1 MNKIALIIGR
11 EYSTRVRKKSFIIMT
26 ILGPILFAALIIGPT
41 WLATLED
48 TDVKE
53 IAVVEADANG
63 QPVPDSLQFFRDI
76 IPNKENIKFTYLG
89 SVRLNDILKA
99 FSETQYE
106 GVLYLP
112 QTIISAGN
120 TASVEFYYRK
130 PPSLGMEMHIS
141 KSLEDFLFRNKLI
154 VKNIPASEIQS
165 LQTKVQL
172 QQVEWKNWPNKQI
185 DTTGAKRGL
194 GYAGGFLIYFFIFLF
209 GAQVMR
215 GVLEEKTSRIVEVI
229 VSSVTPFQL
238 MMGKI
243 IGVGLIG
250 LTQFVAWM
258 MLTYGITMFSAKVF
272 VPDNKTAAIEQAS
285 PAGNIMNSGN
295 TNIAQVQAAAQ
306 PASDD
311 GGAAG
316 FFGGALKQLGHI
328 PWVLIIGAF
337 LFYFLGGF
345 LLYGSLF
352 AAVGAASDNE
362 TDTQQFMLP
371 VTIPLILGLLVM
383 ANSFLNPSGKIAV
396 IFSLIP
402 LTSPI
407 VMMARI
413 PFGVPATQLILS
425 AAILVLTFMGSVW
438 LAAKIYRTG
447 ILMYGKKVSYK
458 ELWRWIRY
466 KS

>member
-26 ILGPILFAALIIGPT
+26 ILGPILFAALIIGPA
-41 WLATLED
+41 WLTTLED
-48 TDVKE
+48 KDVKE

-76 IPNKENIKFTYLG
+76 IPNRENIKFTYLG
-89 SVRLNDILKA
+89 SVRLTDILKA
-99 FSETQYE
+99 FNETQYE

-112 QTIISAGN
+112 QTIISAGG
-120 TASVEFYYRK
+120 TASVELYYRK
-130 PPSLGMEMHIS
+130 PPSIGMEVHIS
-141 KSLEDFLFRNKLI
+141 KSLEDFLFKNKLI

-172 QQVEWKNWPNKQI
+172 QQVEWKNWPSKQI

-243 IGVGLIG
+243 IGIGLIG

-258 MLTYGITMFSAKVF
+258 MLTWSITMFTAKVF
-272 VPDNKTAAIEQAS
+272 VPDQKTVTTEQSVPAS
-285 PAGNIMNSGN
+285 SIMNGN
-295 TNIAQVQAAAQ
+295 NNSTPEQGTAPDAN
-306 PASDD
+306 DD
-311 GGAAG
+311 SARG
-316 FFGGALKQLGHI
+316 FLGGALKQLGQVN
-328 PWVLIIGAF
+328 WLLIIGAF
-337 LFYFLGGF
+337 VFYFLGGF

-371 VTIPLILGLLVM
+371 ITIPLILGLLVM

-413 PFGVPATQLILS
+413 PFGVPVMQLLLS
-425 AAILVLTFMGSVW
+425 AAILILTFIGSVW

-458 ELWRWIRY
+458 ELWKWIRY

>member
-26 ILGPILFAALIIGPT
+26 ILGPVLFAALIIGPA
-41 WLATLED
+41 WLTTLED
-48 TDVKE
+48 KDVKE

-76 IPNKENIKFTYLG
+76 IPNRANIKFTYLG
-89 SVRLNDILKA
+89 SVRLTDVLKA
-99 FSETQYE
+99 FNETQYE

-112 QTIISAGN
+112 QTIISSGS
-120 TASVEFYYRK
+120 TASVELYYRK
-130 PPSLGMEMHIS
+130 PPSIGMEVHIT
-141 KSLEDFLFRNKLI
+141 KSLEDFLFKNKLI

-172 QQVEWKNWPNKQI
+172 QQVEWKNWPSKQI

-243 IGVGLIG
+243 IGIGLIG

-258 MLTYGITMFSAKVF
+258 MLTYGITMFTAKVF
-272 VPDNKTAAIEQAS
+272 VTGKNTVNTEQAA
-285 PAGNIMNSGN
+285 PANSIMSSNSNGSSQEQVSTPAANDDN
-295 TNIAQVQAAAQ
+295 TR
-306 PASDD
+306 
-311 GGAAG
+311 G
-316 FFGGALKQLGHI
+316 FLGGALEQLGQVN
-328 PWVLIIGAF
+328 WVLIILAF
-337 LFYFLGGF
+337 VFYFLGGF

-352 AAVGAASDNE
+352 AAVGAAADNE

-371 VTIPLILGLLVM
+371 ITIPLILGLLVM

-413 PFGVPATQLILS
+413 PFGVPVTQLLSS
-425 AAILVLTFMGSVW
+425 AAILILTFIGSTW

-458 ELWRWIRY
+458 ELWKWIRY

>member
-41 WLATLED
+41 WLATVED

-63 QPVPDSLQFFRDI
+63 RPVPDSLQFFRDI

-89 SVRLNDILKA
+89 SVSLTDVLKA
-99 FSETQYE
+99 FNETQYE

-112 QTIISAGN
+112 QSIISSGN
-120 TASVEFYYRK
+120 TTTVELFYRK

-141 KSLEDFLFRNKLI
+141 KSLEDFLFKNKLI
-154 VKNIPASEIQS
+154 VKHIPASEIQS

-172 QQVEWKNWPNKQI
+172 QQVEWKNWPSKQI

-229 VSSVTPFQL
+229 VSSVTTFQL

-243 IGVGLIG
+243 IGIGLIG

-258 MLTYGITMFSAKVF
+258 MLTYGITLFSAKVF
-272 VPDNKTAAIEQAS
+272 VPDQNKVATEQAA
-285 PAGNIMNSGN
+285 PAKSIMGSQNSRSIPDEAANIPSDNS
-295 TNIAQVQAAAQ
+295 
-306 PASDD
+306 
-311 GGAAG
+311 GAAG
-316 FFGGALKQLGHI
+316 LFGGALKQLGQI
-328 PWVLIIGAF
+328 NFVLIIGAF
-337 LFYFLGGF
+337 LFYFIGGF

-352 AAVGAASDNE
+352 AAVGAAADNE

-371 VTIPLILGLLVM
+371 ITIPLILGLLVM

-413 PFGVPATQLILS
+413 PFGVPVMQLLLS
-425 AAILVLTFMGSVW
+425 AAILILTFVGSVW

-458 ELWRWIRY
+458 ELWKWIWY

>member
-26 ILGPILFAALIIGPT
+26 ILGPVLFAALIIGPA
-41 WLATLED
+41 WLTTLED
-48 TDVKE
+48 KDVKE

-76 IPNKENIKFTYLG
+76 IPNRENIKFTYLG
-89 SVRLNDILKA
+89 SVRLTDILKA
-99 FSETQYE
+99 FNETQYE

-112 QTIISAGN
+112 QTIISSGS
-120 TASVEFYYRK
+120 TASVELFYRK
-130 PPSLGMEMHIS
+130 PPSIGMEVHIT
-141 KSLEDFLFRNKLI
+141 KSLEDFLFKNKLI

-172 QQVEWKNWPNKQI
+172 RQVEWKNWPSKQI

-243 IGVGLIG
+243 IGIGLIG

-258 MLTYGITMFSAKVF
+258 MLTYGITMFTAKVF
-272 VPDNKTAAIEQAS
+272 ITGKNTVKTEQAA
-285 PAGNIMNSGN
+285 PANSIMSSNSN
-295 TNIAQVQAAAQ
+295 ESAQEQVTT
-306 PASDD
+306 PAPNDD
-311 GGAAG
+311 STRG
-316 FFGGALKQLGHI
+316 FLGGALKQLGQVN
-328 PWVLIIGAF
+328 WVLIILAF
-337 LFYFLGGF
+337 VFYFLGGF

-371 VTIPLILGLLVM
+371 ITIPLILGLLVM

-413 PFGVPATQLILS
+413 PFGVPVIQLLSS
-425 AAILVLTFMGSVW
+425 AAILILTFIGSTW

-458 ELWRWIRY
+458 ELWKWIRY

>member
-11 EYSTRVRKKSFIIMT
+11 EYSTRVRKKSFVIMT
-26 ILGPILFAALIIGPT
+26 VLGPILFAAVFIVPT
-41 WLATLED
+41 WLATVED
-48 TDVKE
+48 KDVKE

-112 QTIISAGN
+112 QTIISSGN
-120 TASVEFYYRK
+120 TASVEFFYRK
-130 PPSLGMEMHIS
+130 PPSIGMEVHIS
-141 KSLEDFLFRNKLI
+141 KSLEDFLFKNKLI

-194 GYAGGFLIYFFIFLF
+194 GYTGGFLIYFFIFLY

-243 IGVGLIG
+243 IGIGLIG

-258 MLTYGITMFSAKVF
+258 MLTYGITMFTAKVF
-272 VPDNKTAAIEQAS
+272 ISDHKTVATEQSS
-285 PAGNIMNSGN
+285 PANSIMNSNSSTQSQVAAN
-295 TNIAQVQAAAQ
+295 TENK
-306 PASDD
+306 DE
-311 GGAAG
+311 GARG
-316 FFGGALKQLGHI
+316 FFSVALKQLGRI
-328 PWVLIIGAF
+328 PWVLVIGAF
-337 LFYFLGGF
+337 IFYFLGGF

-371 VTIPLILGLLVM
+371 ITIPLILGLLIM

-413 PFGVPATQLILS
+413 PFGVPVTQLLLS
-425 AAILVLTFMGSVW
+425 AAILILTFIGSVW

-458 ELWRWIRY
+458 ELWKWIRY

>member
-41 WLATLED
+41 WLATVED

-99 FSETQYE
+99 FNETQYE

-120 TASVEFYYRK
+120 TTSVEFYYRK

-141 KSLEDFLFRNKLI
+141 KSLEDFLFKNKLI

-172 QQVEWKNWPNKQI
+172 QQVEWKNWPSKQI

-194 GYAGGFLIYFFIFLF
+194 GYAGGFLIYFFIFMF

-243 IGVGLIG
+243 IGIGLIG

-258 MLTYGITMFSAKVF
+258 MLTYSITMVTAKVF
-272 VPDNKTAAIEQAS
+272 VPDQNTVKTEQSA
-285 PAGNIMNSGN
+285 
-295 TNIAQVQAAAQ
+295 
-306 PASDD
+306 PASSIMSSDD
-311 GGAAG
+311 HNSAREQVSAPAADDNSAGG
-316 FFGGALKQLGHI
+316 FLGGALKQLGQVN
-328 PWVLIIGAF
+328 WVLIILAF
-337 LFYFLGGF
+337 IFYFLGGF

-352 AAVGAASDNE
+352 AAVGAAADNE

-371 VTIPLILGLLVM
+371 ITIPLILGLLIM

-413 PFGVPATQLILS
+413 PFGVPVTQLLLS
-425 AAILVLTFMGSVW
+425 AAILILTFTGSVW

-458 ELWRWIRY
+458 EIWKWIRY

>member
-1 MNKIALIIGR
+1 MNKIGLIISR
-11 EYSTRVRKKSFIIMT
+11 EYSTRIRKKSFIIMT
-26 ILGPILFAALIIGPT
+26 ILGPVLFAALIIGPT

-89 SVRLNDILKA
+89 SVSLTDILKA
-99 FSETQYE
+99 FNETQYE

-120 TASVEFYYRK
+120 TTSVEFFYRK

-141 KSLEDFLFRNKLI
+141 KSLEDFLFKNKLI

-172 QQVEWKNWPNKQI
+172 QQVEWKNWPSKQI

-243 IGVGLIG
+243 IGIGLIG

-258 MLTYGITMFSAKVF
+258 MLTWGITMFTAEIV
-272 VPDNKTAAIEQAS
+272 VPDHNKANVEQS
-285 PAGNIMNSGN
+285 VPANSIMNSN
-295 TNIAQVQAAAQ
+295 SSTLQAQAAA
-306 PASDD
+306 PAKEDE
-311 GGAAG
+311 GAAG
-316 FFGGALKQLGHI
+316 LFGGALKQLGQI
-328 PWVLIIGAF
+328 NFVLIIGAF

-352 AAVGAASDNE
+352 AAVGAAADNE

-371 VTIPLILGLLVM
+371 ITIPLILGLLVM

-413 PFGVPATQLILS
+413 PFGVPVIQLLSS
-425 AAILVLTFMGSVW
+425 AAILVLTFMGSTW
-438 LAAKIYRTG
+438 LAAKVYRTG
-447 ILMYGKKVSYK
+447 ILMYGKKITYR
-458 ELWRWIRY
+458 ELWKWIRY

>member
-26 ILGPILFAALIIGPT
+26 ILGPVLFAALIIGPA
-41 WLATLED
+41 WLTTLED
-48 TDVKE
+48 KDVKE

-76 IPNKENIKFTYLG
+76 IPNRENIKFTYLG
-89 SVRLNDILKA
+89 SVRLADILKA
-99 FSETQYE
+99 FNETQYE

-112 QTIISAGN
+112 QTIISAGS
-120 TASVEFYYRK
+120 TASVELYYRK
-130 PPSLGMEMHIS
+130 PPSIGMEVHIS
-141 KSLEDFLFRNKLI
+141 KSLEDFLFKNKLI

-243 IGVGLIG
+243 IGIGLIG

-258 MLTYGITMFSAKVF
+258 MLTYGITMFTAKVF
-272 VPDNKTAAIEQAS
+272 VHDQNTVKTEQSA
-285 PAGNIMNSGN
+285 PANSIMSGN
-295 TNIAQVQAAAQ
+295 NNGSAQEQVAAPDANDDS
-306 PASDD
+306 AS
-311 GGAAG
+311 G
-316 FFGGALKQLGHI
+316 FLGGALKQLGQVK
-328 PWVLIIGAF
+328 WVLIIGAF
-337 LFYFLGGF
+337 IFYFLGGF

-371 VTIPLILGLLVM
+371 ITIPLILGLLIM

-413 PFGVPATQLILS
+413 PFGVPVIQLLSSGAILIL
-425 AAILVLTFMGSVW
+425 TFIGSVW

-458 ELWRWIRY
+458 ELWKWIRY

>member
-1 MNKIALIIGR
+1 
-11 EYSTRVRKKSFIIMT
+11 
-26 ILGPILFAALIIGPT
+26 
-41 WLATLED
+41 
-48 TDVKE
+48 
-53 IAVVEADANG
+53 
-63 QPVPDSLQFFRDI
+63 
-76 IPNKENIKFTYLG
+76 
-89 SVRLNDILKA
+89 
-99 FSETQYE
+99 
-106 GVLYLP
+106 
-112 QTIISAGN
+112 
-120 TASVEFYYRK
+120 
-130 PPSLGMEMHIS
+130 MEMHIS
-141 KSLEDFLFRNKLI
+141 KSLEDFLFKNKLI

-172 QQVEWKNWPNKQI
+172 QQVEWKNWPSKQI

-243 IGVGLIG
+243 IGIGLIG

-258 MLTYGITMFSAKVF
+258 MLTWGITMFTAEIV
-272 VPDNKTAAIEQAS
+272 VPDHNKANVEQS
-285 PAGNIMNSGN
+285 VPANSIMNSNSN
-295 TNIAQVQAAAQ
+295 TLQAQAAA
-306 PASDD
+306 PAKEDE
-311 GGAAG
+311 GAAG
-316 FFGGALKQLGHI
+316 LFGGALKQLGQI
-328 PWVLIIGAF
+328 NFVLIIGAF

-352 AAVGAASDNE
+352 AAVGAAADNE

-371 VTIPLILGLLVM
+371 ITIPLILGLLVM

-413 PFGVPATQLILS
+413 PFGVPVIQLLSS
-425 AAILVLTFMGSVW
+425 AAILVLTFMGSTW
-438 LAAKIYRTG
+438 LAAKVYRTG
-447 ILMYGKKVSYK
+447 ILMYGKKITYR
-458 ELWRWIRY
+458 ELWKWIRY

>member
-1 MNKIALIIGR
+1 MNKIGLIIAR
-11 EYSTRVRKKSFIIMT
+11 EYSTRIRKKSFIIMT
-26 ILGPILFAALIIGPT
+26 ILGPVLFAALIIGPT

-89 SVRLNDILKA
+89 SVSLTDILKA
-99 FSETQYE
+99 FNETQYE

-120 TASVEFYYRK
+120 TTSVEFFYRK

-141 KSLEDFLFRNKLI
+141 KSLEDFLFKNKLI

-172 QQVEWKNWPNKQI
+172 QQVEWKNWPSKQI

-243 IGVGLIG
+243 IGIGLIG

-258 MLTYGITMFSAKVF
+258 MLTWGITMFTAEIV
-272 VPDNKTAAIEQAS
+272 VPDHNKASVEQS
-285 PAGNIMNSGN
+285 VPANSIMNSNSN
-295 TNIAQVQAAAQ
+295 TLQAQAAA
-306 PASDD
+306 PAKEDE
-311 GGAAG
+311 GAAG
-316 FFGGALKQLGHI
+316 LFGGALKQMGQI
-328 PWVLIIGAF
+328 NFVLIIGAF

-352 AAVGAASDNE
+352 AAVGAAADNE

-371 VTIPLILGLLVM
+371 ITIPLILGLLVM

-413 PFGVPATQLILS
+413 PFGVPVIQLLSS
-425 AAILVLTFMGSVW
+425 AAILVLTFMGSTW
-438 LAAKIYRTG
+438 LAAKVYRTG
-447 ILMYGKKVSYK
+447 ILMYGKKITYK
-458 ELWRWIRY
+458 ELWKWIRY

>member
-1 MNKIALIIGR
+1 
-11 EYSTRVRKKSFIIMT
+11 V
-26 ILGPILFAALIIGPT
+26 PT
-41 WLATLED
+41 WLATVED

-76 IPNKENIKFTYLG
+76 IPDKENIKFTYLG
-89 SVRLNDILKA
+89 SVRLSDILKA
-99 FSETQYE
+99 FNETQYA

-120 TASVEFYYRK
+120 TASVEFFYRK
-130 PPSLGMEMHIS
+130 PPSIGMELHIS

-243 IGVGLIG
+243 IGIGLIG

-258 MLTYGITMFSAKVF
+258 MLTWGITVFTAKVF
-272 VPDNKTAAIEQAS
+272 VSDKNTAKTEQAA
-285 PAGNIMNSGN
+285 PANSIMNSDS
-295 TNIAQVQAAAQ
+295 IAQNQVTTAAANEN
-306 PASDD
+306 ST
-311 GGAAG
+311 GG
-316 FFGGALKQLGHI
+316 FLGGALAQLVQVN
-328 PWVLIIGAF
+328 WVLIILAF
-337 LFYFLGGF
+337 IFYFLGGF

-371 VTIPLILGLLVM
+371 ITIPLILGLLVM

-413 PFGVPATQLILS
+413 PFGVPATQLLLS
-425 AAILVLTFMGSVW
+425 AAILILTFIGSVW

-458 ELWRWIRY
+458 EIWKWIRY

>member
-26 ILGPILFAALIIGPT
+26 ILGPVLFAALIIGPA
-41 WLATLED
+41 WLTTLED
-48 TDVKE
+48 KDVKE

-76 IPNKENIKFTYLG
+76 IPNKENIKFTYMG
-89 SVRLNDILKA
+89 SVRLTDILKA
-99 FSETQYE
+99 FNETQYE

-112 QTIISAGN
+112 QTIISSGS
-120 TASVEFYYRK
+120 TASVELFYRK
-130 PPSLGMEMHIS
+130 PPSMGMEMHIS
-141 KSLEDFLFRNKLI
+141 KSLEDFLFKNKLL

-172 QQVEWKNWPNKQI
+172 KQVEWKNWPSKQI

-243 IGVGLIG
+243 IGIGLIG

-258 MLTYGITMFSAKVF
+258 MLTYGITMFTAKVF
-272 VPDNKTAAIEQAS
+272 VPDQNTTKTEQAA
-285 PAGNIMNSGN
+285 PASSIMGSNSNG
-295 TNIAQVQAAAQ
+295 IAQEQAATSA
-306 PASDD
+306 ANDD
-311 GGAAG
+311 STGG
-316 FFGGALKQLGHI
+316 FLGGALAQLGQVN
-328 PWVLIIGAF
+328 WVLIILAF
-337 LFYFLGGF
+337 IFYFLGGF

-371 VTIPLILGLLVM
+371 ITIPLILGLLVM
-383 ANSFLNPSGKIAV
+383 ANSFLNPSGRIAV

-413 PFGVPATQLILS
+413 PFGVPVAQLLLSAVILIL
-425 AAILVLTFMGSVW
+425 TFVGSVW

-458 ELWRWIRY
+458 EIWKWIRY

>member
-26 ILGPILFAALIIGPT
+26 ILGPILFAALFIVPT
-41 WLATLED
+41 WLATVED
-48 TDVKE
+48 TDIKE
-53 IAVVEADANG
+53 IVVVEADANG

-76 IPNKENIKFTYLG
+76 IPDKENIKFTYLG

-99 FSETQYE
+99 FNETKYE

-112 QTIISAGN
+112 QTIISTGN
-120 TASVEFYYRK
+120 TASVEFFYRK

-185 DTTGAKRGL
+185 DTTGAKRVL
-194 GYAGGFLIYFFIFLF
+194 GYAGGFLIYFFIFLY

-243 IGVGLIG
+243 IGIGLIG

-258 MLTYGITMFSAKVF
+258 MLTWGITMFTAKVF
-272 VPDNKTAAIEQAS
+272 VPDQNMAKIEQ
-285 PAGNIMNSGN
+285 PAPVNSIMDSNSKDIAQEQVSNATANNDNSG
-295 TNIAQVQAAAQ
+295 
-306 PASDD
+306 
-311 GGAAG
+311 G
-316 FFGGALKQLGHI
+316 FLGEAMAQLGQVNWI
-328 PWVLIIGAF
+328 LIILAF
-337 LFYFLGGF
+337 IFYFLGGF

-371 VTIPLILGLLVM
+371 ITIPLILGLLVM

-413 PFGVPATQLILS
+413 PFGVPVTQLLLS
-425 AAILVLTFMGSVW
+425 VAILILTFLGSVW

-458 ELWRWIRY
+458 ELWKWIRY
-466 KS
+466 RS

>member
-1 MNKIALIIGR
+1 MNKIGLIIAR
-11 EYSTRVRKKSFIIMT
+11 EYSTRIRKKSFIIMT

-89 SVRLNDILKA
+89 SVSLTDVLKA
-99 FSETQYE
+99 FNETQYE

-112 QTIISAGN
+112 QTIISSG
-120 TASVEFYYRK
+120 TTTSVELFYRK

-141 KSLEDFLFRNKLI
+141 KSLEDFLFKNKLI

-172 QQVEWKNWPNKQI
+172 QQVEWKNWPSKQI

-243 IGVGLIG
+243 IGIGLIG

-258 MLTYGITMFSAKVF
+258 MLTWGITMFTAEIV
-272 VPDNKTAAIEQAS
+272 VPDHNKVTVEQPV
-285 PAGNIMNSGN
+285 PANSIMNSN
-295 TNIAQVQAAAQ
+295 NSTPQIQSAPSANE
-306 PASDD
+306 DE
-311 GGAAG
+311 GAAG
-316 FFGGALKQLGHI
+316 LFGGALKQLGQI
-328 PWVLIIGAF
+328 NFVLIIGAF

-371 VTIPLILGLLVM
+371 ITIPLILGLLVM

-413 PFGVPATQLILS
+413 PFGVPVFQLLAS
-425 AAILVLTFMGSVW
+425 AAILILTFMGSTW
-438 LAAKIYRTG
+438 LAAKVYRTG
-447 ILMYGKKVSYK
+447 ILMYGKKISYR
-458 ELWRWIRY
+458 ELWKWIRY

>member
-26 ILGPILFAALIIGPT
+26 ILGPILFAALIVVPT
-41 WLATLED
+41 WLATVED

-76 IPNKENIKFTYLG
+76 IPDKENIKFTYLG
-89 SVRLNDILKA
+89 SVRLSDILKA
-99 FSETQYE
+99 FNETQYA

-120 TASVEFYYRK
+120 TASVEFFYRK
-130 PPSLGMEMHIS
+130 PPSIGMELHIS

-243 IGVGLIG
+243 IGIGLIG

-258 MLTYGITMFSAKVF
+258 MLTWGITVFTAKVF
-272 VPDNKTAAIEQAS
+272 VSDKNTAKTEQAA
-285 PAGNIMNSGN
+285 PANSIMNSDS
-295 TNIAQVQAAAQ
+295 IAQNQVTTAAANEN
-306 PASDD
+306 ST
-311 GGAAG
+311 GG
-316 FFGGALKQLGHI
+316 FLGGALAQLVQVN
-328 PWVLIIGAF
+328 WVLIILAF
-337 LFYFLGGF
+337 IFYFLGGF

-371 VTIPLILGLLVM
+371 ITIPLILGLLVM

-413 PFGVPATQLILS
+413 PFGVPATQLLLS
-425 AAILVLTFMGSVW
+425 AAILILTFIGSVW

-458 ELWRWIRY
+458 EIWKWIRY

>member
-26 ILGPILFAALIIGPT
+26 ILGPILFAALIIGPA
-41 WLATLED
+41 WLTTLED
-48 TDVKE
+48 KDVKE

-76 IPNKENIKFTYLG
+76 IPNRENIKFTYLG
-89 SVRLNDILKA
+89 SVRLTDILKA
-99 FSETQYE
+99 FNETQYE

-112 QTIISAGN
+112 QTIISAGSI
-120 TASVEFYYRK
+120 ASVELYYRK
-130 PPSLGMEMHIS
+130 PPGIGMEVHIS
-141 KSLEDFLFRNKLI
+141 KSLEDFLFKNKLL

-172 QQVEWKNWPNKQI
+172 QQVEWKNWPSKQI

-243 IGVGLIG
+243 IGIGLIG

-258 MLTYGITMFSAKVF
+258 MLTWGITMFTAKVF
-272 VPDNKTAAIEQAS
+272 VSDRKTVTTEQSA
-285 PAGNIMNSGN
+285 PAGSIMSSNNSS
-295 TNIAQVQAAAQ
+295 TPEQAAA
-306 PASDD
+306 PDANDD
-311 GGAAG
+311 GASG
-316 FFGGALKQLGHI
+316 FLGGALKQLGQVN
-328 PWVLIIGAF
+328 WVLIIGAF
-337 LFYFLGGF
+337 IFYFLGGF

-371 VTIPLILGLLVM
+371 ITIPLILGLLVM

-396 IFSLIP
+396 VFSLIP

-413 PFGVPATQLILS
+413 PFGVPVTQLLMSAVIL
-425 AAILVLTFMGSVW
+425 ILTFLGSVW

-458 ELWRWIRY
+458 EIWKWIRY